1 MDFHKKPATGGTG
14 RREIRNLNL
23 AVSVTC
29 CLVETK
35 ILGAVGTSDFL
46 LVGTLGA
53 GEPSEEFRTSGIT
66 KRFQPWFKRVF
77 GFFWDPLEDSAIP
90 MHFIIIFSL
99 KCIPG
104 SPNQA
109 ENSDKMRGA

>member
-29 CLVETK
+29 CLIETK
-35 ILGAVGTSDFL
+35 ILGAVGTL
-46 LVGTLGA
+46 GPLGA

-77 GFFWDPLEDSAIP
+77 GFFGTPGRPRECVVLPSLGRPISAG
-90 MHFIIIFSL
+90 F
-99 KCIPG
+99 
-104 SPNQA
+104 
-109 ENSDKMRGA
+109 

>member
-29 CLVETK
+29 CLIETK
-35 ILGAVGTSDFL
+35 ILGA
-46 LVGTLGA
+46 VGTLGA

-77 GFFWDPLEDSAIP
+77 GFFWDAGSA
-90 MHFIIIFSL
+90 
-99 KCIPG
+99 
-104 SPNQA
+104 
-109 ENSDKMRGA
+109 